1 MRRSVVS
8 AALMV
13 AMGLTWAEALG
24 EPRQPAQSNTSGAW
38 AIVEWETGAVV
49 TNEQLARLRQPMQP
63 GSFLKVA
70 TLVAAFS
77 TGLATPETRVACAG
91 EATVKGQVIRCSH
104 PRLRH
109 PLRPA
114 EALAVSCNIWFATI
128 GERLPR
134 ARLDGVLAALG
145 LPPTPGRAPMPL
157 VATGLRAMPSPPL
170 TWVEALARVLRQP
183 AVVPLSEK
191 ARATLVDGLRGAALY
206 GTASGFSE
214 RGLDV
219 LAKTGTASQTAG
231 GTLGV
236 VVAAWPAMAPTRAIV
251 LVAPGVAGK
260 DAADLAAVLVASPPR
275 EAPPFPPGEAKPS
288 APSSAR
294 SAEPS
299 VPPREAKPG
308 VPSSARSAEPMT
320 SVRIGTPRAGGGYT
334 VQALALEDYVARV
347 LAGEAAGG
355 SPQAA
360 LEALALAVRTFA
372 VGNRGRHQRD
382 GFDLCTLTHCQVLRA
397 PYAAAR
403 NAALATRGQ
412 VLLANGVAAPV
423 YYTASCGGRTERPSS
438 VWPGAEDP
446 PHLPS
451 KRDRA
456 CGGEPR
462 WAAEIPVQD
471 LERTLTAAGYRGS
484 RLRGLTV
491 DGRSPSGRVV
501 RIQLDGMTPD
511 AISGQDLRMV
521 VGRALGWHL
530 LKSTDFTVRRTG
542 GGYRFDG
549 KGFGHGVGLCV
560 LGSVRRAEHG
570 ESTQQIVQAYFPGL
584 EVGRAPEAPTAPRAP
599 TAPEAPAAPEARSAR
614 AAPDAPEPPIAPPFT
629 LALPSSAEPER
640 GALTT
645 LARHALDHLVRVT
658 GRQPPADLR
667 LVFHPSA
674 DSFRRET
681 GESWWTAART
691 SGARIDLLPPAVL
704 RQRGSVES
712 TLRHELAHVL
722 TGPVLDGRPEWVKE
736 GVAMHFAGEP
746 APASLLGAD
755 GIPRRVK
762 CPSDD
767 DLRRPVSAASAR
779 QAYGLAAACVTR
791 ALAQGVRWQD
801 VR

>member
-13 AMGLTWAEALG
+13 AMGLTWGEALG
-24 EPRQPAQSNTSGAW
+24 EPRQPAQANTSGAW

-49 TNEQLARLRQPMQP
+49 TNDQLARLRRPTPP

-91 EATVKGQVIRCSH
+91 EATVKGHVIRCSH

-114 EALAVSCNIWFATI
+114 EALAISCNIWFATI

-157 VATGLRAMPSPPL
+157 VAAGLRAMPSPPL
-170 TWVEALARVLRQP
+170 AWVEALARLLRQP
-183 AVVPLSEK
+183 AAVPLSEK
-191 ARATLVDGLRGAALY
+191 ARATLVAGLRGAALY

-236 VVAAWPAMAPTRAIV
+236 VVAAWPAIAPTRAIV

-275 EAPPFPPGEAKPS
+275 ETKPSAPPAERSEAPPFPPREAKPS
-288 APSSAR
+288 APPSAR
-294 SAEPS
+294 SAEP
-299 VPPREAKPG
+299 P
-308 VPSSARSAEPMT
+308 T
-320 SVRIGTPRAGGGYT
+320 SVRIGTPRASGGYT

-382 GFDLCTLTHCQVLRA
+382 GFDLCTLTHCQVLRE

-403 NAALATRGQ
+403 NAALATQGQ
-412 VLLANGVAAPV
+412 VLMANGVAAPV
-423 YYTASCGGRTERPSS
+423 FYTASCGGRTERPSS

-484 RLRGLTV
+484 RLRGFTV
-491 DGRSPSGRVV
+491 DGRSPSGRVA

-521 VGRALGWHL
+521 VGRTLGWHL

-549 KGFGHGVGLCV
+549 QGFGHGVGLCV

-570 ESTQQIVQAYFPGL
+570 ESTQAIVQAYFPGL
-584 EVGRAPEAPTAPRAP
+584 EIGRAPEAPT
-599 TAPEAPAAPEARSAR
+599 APEARSAR
-614 AAPDAPEPPIAPPFT
+614 AAPEPPTAALFT
-629 LALPSSAEPER
+629 LVLPPSAEPER
-640 GALTT
+640 GALTA
-645 LARHALDHLVRVT
+645 LARRALDDLARTT
-658 GRQPPADLR
+658 GRRAPADLR

-681 GESWWTAART
+681 GETWWTAART

-704 RQRGSVES
+704 RERGTVES

-722 TGPVLDGRPEWVKE
+722 TGPALAGRPEWVKE

-779 QAYGLAAACVTR
+779 QAYGLAAACVAR
-791 ALAQGVRWQD
+791 ALVEGTRWQD
-801 VR
+801 IR